1 MPADVNPLSRIADR
15 SVQLLREAQDPSG
28 AWPAAPGFAPYRY
41 SWFRDGAFIAE
52 GASAAGRHAKAD
64 AFHRWC
70 ADVMRR
76 EEPTV
81 TAVVDALA
89 AGQDVADDAY
99 LPARYR
105 LDGTRQV
112 DDWWNFQVDGY
123 GTWVWALERH
133 LGRTGDD
140 PAQVAPYAD
149 GVRVAVR
156 YLVAAGRG
164 TCRDW
169 WEENRDETHVT
180 TLAGVAAGLRAACRL
195 GVLDR
200 ALTDAALATAE
211 AAVADIRARGH
222 RDGHLVKW
230 LDGDAVDASLLAV
243 AAVYDVLPLDD
254 PLVTRTV
261 AEVERRLTTPGGGV
275 HRYEA
280 DTFYG
285 GGQWPI
291 LGCLLAWHHRRAG
304 DDARADE
311 LLGWVAG
318 CADAD
323 GLLPEQVAPMLAPE
337 VLDEWLERWGPG
349 PRPLV
354 WSHGMLLATL
364 AVSPTPVSR

>member
-1 MPADVNPLSRIADR
+1 MPADVNPLPRIADR
-15 SVQLLREAQDPSG
+15 SVRLLREAQDASG

-41 SWFRDGAFIAE
+41 SWFRDGAFVAE
-52 GASAAGRHAKAD
+52 GASAAGLDAEAD

-70 ADVMRR
+70 ADVLRR
-76 EEPTV
+76 EEPAV
-81 TAVVDALA
+81 AAVVDALA
-89 AGQDVADDAY
+89 TGQDVADDAY

-133 LGRTGDD
+133 LGRFAGD
-140 PAQVAPYAD
+140 PTARVAPYAD
-149 GVRVAVR
+149 GVRVAAR

-169 WEENRDETHVT
+169 WEENRDETHVA
-180 TLAGVAAGLRAACRL
+180 TLAGVAAGLRAAVRL
-195 GVLDR
+195 AVLDP
-200 ALTDAALATAE
+200 ALTDAALATAD

-243 AAVYDVLPLDD
+243 AAVYDVLPLED
-254 PLVTRTV
+254 PLVARTV

-291 LGCLLAWHHRRAG
+291 LGCLLAWHHRRTG
-304 DDARADE
+304 NDARADE
-311 LLGWVAG
+311 LLAWVAG

-323 GLLPEQVAPMLAPE
+323 GLLPEQVPPMLAPE
-337 VLDEWLERWGPG
+337 VLDEWLDRWGPG

-364 AVSPTPVSR
+364 AVTR

>member
-1 MPADVNPLSRIADR
+1 MATDVNPLDQTVRRSRE
-15 SVQLLREAQDPSG
+15 LLREAQDPSG
-28 AWPAAPGFAPYRY
+28 AWPAAPGFAPYGF

-52 GASAAGRHAKAD
+52 GASAAGLRAEAD

-70 ADVMRR
+70 AAVLVR
-76 EEPTV
+76 EEPAV
-81 TAVVDALA
+81 AAVVEAVA
-89 AGQDVADDAY
+89 AGRELPDEAY

-105 LDGTRQV
+105 LDGSRQV

-123 GTWVWALERH
+123 GTWIWALERH
-133 LGRTGDD
+133 LARTGAGAGGAD
-140 PAQVAPYAD
+140 VAAYAD
-149 GVRVAVR
+149 GVRVATR
-156 YLVAAGRG
+156 YLVSTGRG

-180 TLAGVAAGLRAACRL
+180 TLAGVAAGLRAAVRL
-195 GVLDR
+195 GVLDP
-200 ALTDAALATAE
+200 ALADAATATAD
-211 AAVADIRARGH
+211 AAVADIRERGH

-243 AAVYDVLPLDD
+243 AAVYDALPLDD
-254 PLVTRTV
+254 PLVARTV
-261 AEVERRLTTPGGGV
+261 GEVEQRLTTPGGGV

-304 DDARADE
+304 DDHRADE
-311 LLGWVAG
+311 LLAWASG
-318 CADAD
+318 CADDD
-323 GLLPEQVAPMLAPE
+323 GLLPEQVPPMLAPDR
-337 VLDEWLERWGPG
+337 LGEWLERWGSG

-364 AVSPTPVSR
+364 AVTR

>member
-1 MPADVNPLSRIADR
+1 MPADVNPLVPI
-15 SVQLLREAQDPSG
+15 VQTSERLLREAQDPSG
-28 AWPAAPGFAPYRY
+28 AWPAAPGFAPYGY

-52 GASAAGRHAKAD
+52 GASAAGLHAEAD

-76 EEPTV
+76 EEPAV
-81 TAVVDALA
+81 DAVVEALA
-89 AGQDVADDAY
+89 AGHAVADDAY

-123 GTWVWALERH
+123 GTWMWALERH
-133 LGRTGDD
+133 LARTGGE
-140 PAQVAPYAD
+140 PGARVAPYAD
-149 GVRVAVR
+149 GVRIAVR

-195 GVLDR
+195 GVLDP
-200 ALTDAALATAE
+200 ALTDAALTTAD
-211 AAVADIRARGH
+211 AAVADIRERGH

-243 AAVYDVLPLDD
+243 AAVYDVLSLDD

-261 AEVERRLTTPGGGV
+261 EEVERRLTTPGGGV

-291 LGCLLAWHHRRAG
+291 LGCLLAWHHRRVG

-311 LLGWVAG
+311 LLGWVAD

-354 WSHGMLLATL
+354 WSHGMLLAAR
-364 AVSPTPVSR
+364 AVTR

>member
-1 MPADVNPLSRIADR
+1 MPAAVNPLSRIVDR
-15 SVQLLREAQDPSG
+15 STALLREVQDPSG
-28 AWPAAPGFAPYRY
+28 AWPAAPGFAPYGY
-41 SWFRDGAFIAE
+41 SWFRDGSFIAE
-52 GASAAGRHAKAD
+52 GASAAGLHD
-64 AFHRWC
+64 ESDGFHRWC
-70 ADVMRR
+70 AGVLRR
-76 EEPTV
+76 EEP
-81 TAVVDALA
+81 AVDRVVADLA
-89 AGQDVADDAY
+89 AGREVPDDGY

-123 GTWVWALERH
+123 GTWLWALERH
-133 LGRTGDD
+133 LGRTGAD
-140 PAQVAPYAD
+140 AAPLAD
-149 GVRVAVR
+149 AVRIAVR
-156 YLVAAGRG
+156 YLVATGRG

-180 TLAGVAAGLRAACRL
+180 TLAGVAAGLRAAVRL
-195 GVLDR
+195 GALDR
-200 ALTDAALATAE
+200 ALEDAATATAD
-211 AAVADIRARGH
+211 AAVADIRERGH

-243 AAVYDVLPLDD
+243 AAVYDVLPLED
-254 PLVTRTV
+254 PLVARTV

-304 DDARADE
+304 DEARAEE
-311 LLGWVAG
+311 LLAWVAG

-364 AVSPTPVSR
+364 AVTR